1 MMASHAHPFRGKKVH
16 RHTERQRQKRSM
28 RRPQSKARLRRQFEA
43 KLAKLIDALRVFP
56 RVPGAA
62 GREGHLRGILAL
74 LDSCLE
80 EKPQSQV
87 LRHQRRICL
96 EALQEMLR
104 TPGEACR
111 IHLPLL
117 LDDPDAVRLAL
128 RARLHPPASDR
139 RSFH

>member
-1 MMASHAHPFRGKKVH
+1 MASRAHSFHNKKVQ
-16 RHTERQRQKRSM
+16 RHTERQRQKRSVK
-28 RRPQSKARLRRQFEA
+28 RPQSKARLRRQFA
-43 KLAKLIDALRVFP
+43 AMLAELVAALRVFP

-62 GREGHLRGILAL
+62 ERERRLRAILAL

-96 EALQEMLR
+96 EALHEMLR
-104 TPGEACR
+104 SPADAGR
-111 IHLPLL
+111 IEMPVL
-117 LDDPDAVRLAL
+117 LDDPDALRLAL

-139 RSFH
+139 WSFH